1 MGLNVNTE
9 SDLAIAQV
17 RPKVLRHGTRL
28 DGFFRSFFRTPSKC
42 PSLGYDWWDMPLRLS
57 ACPEVELADFGLSR
71 AVLLAILC
79 ALHGS
84 GGGPQVLAAHGKA
97 EPKGKY

>member
-42 PSLGYDWWDMPLRLS
+42 PSLGYDRWDMLLRLR
-57 ACPEVELADFGLSR
+57 AEAEVELADFELPR
-71 AVLLAILC
+71 VVLLAILG
-79 ALHGS
+79 ALHGYE
-84 GGGPQVLAAHGKA
+84 VD
-97 EPKGKY
+97 